1 MSKSGKSG
9 YARDIMPELLTQDE
23 RAGQTVPIA
32 DPTGAQAGVAP
43 PAVRVYKPG
52 VYKVV
57 TLNELDSLTHKRTT
71 GELPPIKDGLDP
83 QPVTDTQPAVTKGQK
98 RMPPPSK
105 ARNTVKVARTQPVTP
120 DFDPLGEP
128 AEPEPGSPELVAE
141 EQQLQARFAQAA
153 QVDAQYDASRE
164 YKATA
169 PLPAINPMTTYLARR
184 MRVTLELVDGFMTV
198 SAIDV
203 KQTKYGVTLL
213 LPIQRDGAV
222 FIPKPGS
229 EITVVVGDS
238 RWPCF
243 FPGTYFESEELGIV
257 GLTFVKA
264 EG

>member
-1 MSKSGKSG
+1 MSKTSRSG
-9 YARDIMPELLTQDE
+9 YAREIMPELLTQDE

-32 DPTGAQAGVAP
+32 DPTGVQAGVPP
-43 PAVRVYKPG
+43 PAARIYKPG

-57 TLNELDSLTHKRTT
+57 TLNELDTLTHKRTT

-83 QPVTDTQPAVTKGQK
+83 QPATDTQPAVTKGQK

-105 ARNTVKVARTQPVTP
+105 ARNTVKVARPQPVTP
-120 DFDPLGEP
+120 DFDPLGEA

-141 EQQLQARFAQAA
+141 EQNLQARFAQAP
-153 QVDAQYDASRE
+153 QYDPGSE
-164 YKATA
+164 KAYDPK
-169 PLPAINPMTTYLARR
+169 PLPTINPMTAYLSKR

-213 LPIQRDGAV
+213 LPIQRDGSV

-238 RWPCF
+238 RTPCF